1 MTSEHK
7 FPIASEYT
15 LVAVSNPKLTG
26 MCSFYRSPSIV
37 LGQPMTFVLEP
48 FIAKYS
54 ASRHALVLESS
65 PPITTRPSR
74 SRLLQLVRESANCF
88 SVSILC
94 LPLPRRKNDVRE
106 MFYYSEFYV
115 SFARSESKQIV
126 DTSCDQK

>member
-37 LGQPMTFVLEP
+37 FGQPMTFVLEP

-65 PPITTRPSR
+65 PPITTKPSR

-94 LPLPRRKNDVRE
+94 LPLPRHNNDVRE
-106 MFYYSEFYV
+106 MFFNSEFLYLMLRV
-115 SFARSESKQIV
+115 SQRKF
-126 DTSCDQK
+126 